1 MVVLS
6 SRQAVPEVIVA
17 ALVPEVAVISRLVE
31 VPTLKLVLLLDHAR
45 IMLRKHEIML
55 VTVLVPVVKLEKV
68 VVEKVVAWISWVQIT
83 QW

>member
-6 SRQAVPEVIVA
+6 SREAVPEVIVA

-31 VPTLKLVLLLDHAR
+31 VSTLKLVLLLDHAR

-68 VVEKVVAWISWVQIT
+68 VVEKVVA
-83 QW
+83 